1 MADTPSWGYGGESA
15 SSRGYGGASAALLKK
30 TFERPKDAME
40 EQDPIPTE
48 RPVYTGDEGEDFIIS
63 QMKSNAA
70 GSNILAE
77 EMINRRIDNWRKEN
91 PDSLSSVPLSDIFQ
105 NEAVQALASQ
115 MVDMEYRGLTSDE
128 IDKSA
133 MAAPAPSVPVEAP
146 DTMGP
151 APTVHVPPNREVL
164 KLADLLEQTEG
175 DLGVVD
181 LSFEEIAAQA
191 KADEEEATYQEIG
204 QELKDFRIQPF
215 RVYENTLFA
224 VVAALASGL
233 GAAAQSLTGGK
244 NTALEMVMDAVNKDV
259 DAQKAEYNALKD
271 KAQVQHNVYG
281 RAMNALGDAKKAYAV
296 ASKLGVETAYKRLE
310 QSEKLYADNKQLQV
324 TAQYQKGLLKN
335 HADQIGIGRK
345 GKQTKQD
352 TAKEQAAGSLKE
364 LKDMIGKWGELST
377 AQRTSG
383 ALAEMIGGITGRT
396 FVTDEDAFDFF
407 EERRSV
413 EKTLSFMAVTL
424 LRASGE
430 VGNLNED
437 EQRRFIATIRA
448 AIPGW
453 TTDTLFAGDEQTA
466 QFEKNLGK
474 MVTLLNLSDMPQFAN
489 ADPQMRKA
497 ILMREVDKI
506 RASIDDK
513 RYEDEYK
520 KVTKADRDLAKQR

>member
-1 MADTPSWGYGGESA
+1 MPVSQVVLGDRRA
-15 SSRGYGGASAALLKK
+15 GGAFA
-30 TFERPKDAME
+30 PKDAME
-40 EQDPIPTE
+40 EQEPIPTE
-48 RPVYTGDEGEDFIIS
+48 RPAYTGDEDEDFIARQI
-63 QMKSNAA
+63 KSNVA
-70 GSNILAE
+70 GSNLLAE
-77 EMINRRIDNWRKEN
+77 EMINRRIDNWRREN
-91 PDSLSSVPLSDIFQ
+91 PDSRSSVPLSDIFQ

-128 IDKSA
+128 IDKSVRDA
-133 MAAPAPSVPVEAP
+133 PAPAPSVPVEAP

-151 APTVHVPPNREVL
+151 APTVHIPPNREVL

-181 LSFEEIAAQA
+181 LSFEEVAAQE

-296 ASKLGVETAYKRLE
+296 ASKLGIETAYKRLE

-335 HADQIGIGRK
+335 QADQISIGRK

-377 AQRTSG
+377 AQKTSG

-413 EKTLSFMAVTL
+413 ERTLSFMAVTL

-453 TTDTLFAGDEQTA
+453 TIDTLFAGDEQTA